1 MRHHVLVSFA
11 AAGLSVGLAAAA
23 SAADLDRPAPTPV
36 YTKAQ
41 PLPPPTWT
49 GFYVGGNVGY
59 SWGPWG
65 SASNQKIFNF
75 ESTTASPKV
84 DGVIG
89 GLQAGYNW
97 QYNPQWV
104 FGLEADIQITGEKAK
119 QSWGDPGV
127 PVPPPPSTDGGG
139 ISDFVPRLGGPASL
153 ASEWNFP
160 WFGTARARFGYVATP
175 TSLLYATGGLAFGE
189 SQYKFNFSQPGAA
202 QVPAPTNYALSNRP
216 TRLGFALGGGAETK
230 LDRNW
235 SVKFEYLYVD
245 LGTASINTTDIDGMP
260 FKVDYHVRDH
270 IARVGV
276 NYSFK

>member
-1 MRHHVLVSFA
+1 MRHHVLMSFA
-11 AAGLSVGLAAAA
+11 AAGLSVGLAASAL
-23 SAADLDRPAPTPV
+23 AADLGRPAPAPV

-41 PLPPPTWT
+41 PLPPPPTWT

-59 SWGPWG
+59 SWGPWDTT
-65 SASNQKIFNF
+65 SNQKVFNF

-89 GLQAGYNW
+89 GLQVGYNW

-104 FGLEADIQITGEKAK
+104 FGLEADFQITGEKAK
-119 QSWGDPGV
+119 QSWGDPEI
-127 PVPPPPSTDGGG
+127 PVPDFCRAC
-139 ISDFVPRLGGPASL
+139 DFVPRLGGPASL
-153 ASEWNFP
+153 ASEWDLP

-189 SQYKFNFSQPGAA
+189 SRYKFNFSQPGAA
-202 QVPAPTNYALSNRP
+202 AAPTSYALSNSQ

-245 LGTASINTTDIDGMP
+245 LGTASINTTDIDGKP
-260 FKVDYHVRDH
+260 FSVDYHVRDH
-270 IARVGV
+270 IARVGL